1 MIACLGETT
10 GREALEKMLHYMRST
25 EEGQRILVEK
35 PRINTRTVDMEALK
49 KMPEHTFG
57 YTYVKFMEDNVQA
70 ISTQTDT
77 HTFAQT
83 FLEYVTLMVFFFHFS
98 DRILHPIH
106 EWRCDFWTSPN
117 LRTS

>member
-1 MIACLGETT
+1 MLINLLYFLNSFLRRHDMIACLGETT

-70 ISTQTDT
+70 IGTQT
-77 HTFAQT
+77 HTLTQT
-83 FLEYVTLMVFFFHFS
+83 FL
-98 DRILHPIH
+98 
-106 EWRCDFWTSPN
+106 
-117 LRTS
+117 